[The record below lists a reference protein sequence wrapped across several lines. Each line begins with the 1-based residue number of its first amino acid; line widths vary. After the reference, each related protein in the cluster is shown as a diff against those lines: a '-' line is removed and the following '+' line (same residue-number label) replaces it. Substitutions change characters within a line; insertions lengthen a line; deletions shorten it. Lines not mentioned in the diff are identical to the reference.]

1 MLEITRFQ
9 TRRRLKGMIALAIG
23 ISLLVLMYIAL
34 WPSMEGLGLDEL
46 FDDLPPFFQDMFG
59 IIELGTIEGFLAA
72 ELYMFIWSLLLGLYF
87 GYAGAGIIA
96 GDFERNRLDISLSLP
111 VTRTRHLLEEFL
123 AMFVV
128 IVFINVSI
136 GLVVLGGIVALG
148 EWIDLTYLSL
158 VHLLSIPYFTAC
170 LGIGL
175 VLSVTFNRAD
185 NAQRLALGII
195 FALWI
200 IESVSRTVD
209 QEWLGILSPSRYYNP
224 SEILVLETVE
234 LVDVVILLLMCAVLL
249 TASVLIFKRKDLA
262 A

>member
-1 MLEITRFQ
+1 MLEIVRFQ
-9 TRRRLKGMIALAIG
+9 VRRRRNGMIALAIG
-23 ISLLVLMYIAL
+23 IALLVLMYIAL
-34 WPSMEGLGLDEL
+34 WPSMEGLELDEL
-46 FDDLPPFFQDMFG
+46 FEDLPPFFQDMFG

-128 IVFINVSI
+128 IVFINIVI
-136 GLVVLGGIVALG
+136 GVVVFGGIVALG
-148 EWIDLTYLSL
+148 EWVDLTYLSL

-185 NAQRLALGII
+185 IAQRLALGIV

-209 QEWLGILSPSRYYNP
+209 QEWLGTLSPSRYYNP
-224 SEILVLETVE
+224 SEILVLQHAEWMDA
-234 LVDVVILLLMCAVLL
+234 LVLIVMSVVLL
-249 TASVLIFKRKDLA
+249 TAAVVIFKRKDLA